1 MASRATSWLSMDL
14 KVSHGHD
21 LHPEHRKKDHRRKR
35 KKGAETK
42 ANLLPTD
49 KLKAGDCGKS
59 GCCGATAKGVRLSRA
74 REKML
79 GEKERERGGGGRR
92 LAVMRDREAKQVCLK
107 LALRLTEHAVAENCR
122 WHKQRAVWLHC
133 QKRKPLR
140 WCKSCIQHN
149 FHLPSSVCRSFHL
162 LPPGLTLTNKLP
174 R

>member
-1 MASRATSWLSMDL
+1 MICTPNTERKIIEGNERKEQKRKPICCPPTSSKLAIVANQAVVVQQQRVCDCHAQERRCW
-14 KVSHGHD
+14 
-21 LHPEHRKKDHRRKR
+21 ERKR
-35 KKGAETK
+35 
-42 ANLLPTD
+42 
-49 KLKAGDCGKS
+49 
-59 GCCGATAKGVRLSRA
+59 
-74 REKML
+74 
-79 GEKERERGGGGRR
+79 ERERGGGRR